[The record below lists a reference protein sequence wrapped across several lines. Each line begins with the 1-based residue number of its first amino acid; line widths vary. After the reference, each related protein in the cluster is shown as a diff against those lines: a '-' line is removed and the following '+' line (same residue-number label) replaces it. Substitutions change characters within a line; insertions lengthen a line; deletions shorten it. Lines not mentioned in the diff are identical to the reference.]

1 MNQHGLYALFKKEV
15 WRFLKVV
22 TQTVFTPMI
31 TVLLYLIV
39 FSSVLSEHVPIY
51 NDIHYNTFLVPG
63 LIMMAVLQNAFANS
77 SSSLFQARQNG
88 NVLFMLLAPLSSWE
102 SFLAYVG
109 ASVIRGCMVGL
120 SIWVVAIWL
129 VDLPLAQPLWVL
141 MFAMLG
147 SALLGTLGLIA
158 GIWAD
163 KWDHISAFQN
173 FVILPLSFL
182 SGVFYSINSLPSPWN
197 SLSHYNPFFYM
208 IDGFRHGFL
217 GISDINPWFSF
228 AVVSFTLAVCSGLC
242 IAILNSGYKLR
253 S

>member
-15 WRFLKVV
+15 WRFLKVI

-39 FSSVLSEHVPIY
+39 FASVLSDHVPVYHDIPY
-51 NDIHYNTFLVPG
+51 NAFLVPG
-63 LIMMAVLQNAFANS
+63 LIMMAVLQNAFANT

-102 SFLAYVG
+102 CFLAYVG
-109 ASVIRGCMVGL
+109 AAVIRGCMVGL
-120 SIWVVAIWL
+120 SIWIAAIWFI
-129 VDLPLAQPLWVL
+129 DLPLVSPGWILI
-141 MFAMLG
+141 FACLG
-147 SALLGTLGLIA
+147 SALLGSLGLMA
-158 GIWAD
+158 SIWAD

-173 FVILPLSFL
+173 FVVLPLSFL
-182 SGVFYSINSLPSPWN
+182 SGVFYSINSLPSPW
-197 SLSHYNPFFYM
+197 SQLSHYNPFFYM

-217 GISDINPWFSF
+217 GVSDISPWLSLT
-228 AVVSFTLAVCSGLC
+228 VVGITLAICSGIC
-242 IAILNSGYKLR
+242 IAMLDSGYKLR